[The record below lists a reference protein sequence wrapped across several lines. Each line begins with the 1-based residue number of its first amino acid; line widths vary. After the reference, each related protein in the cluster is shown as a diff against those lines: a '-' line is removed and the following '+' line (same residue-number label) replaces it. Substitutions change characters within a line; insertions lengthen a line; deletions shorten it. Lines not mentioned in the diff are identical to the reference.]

1 MPTQRQIE
9 ANRQNAQNSTGPKSP
24 KGKAVVA
31 LNAMKHGLLSEVT
44 LIEGE
49 TEKDL
54 VGFGQ
59 RLRTQLAPVG
69 ELEILLVDRVISNA
83 WRLRRVVRMEGAFI
97 EEGGRDFHAFSHFG
111 HEKKMTAFSRYETTL
126 ERGLYK
132 ALHELQRLQAARDGA
147 TVPPPVAAD
156 VEVTI
161 SGTD

>member
-83 WRLRRVVRMEGAFI
+83 WRLRRVVRMEGAFLAYPL
-97 EEGGRDFHAFSHFG
+97 DAHTH
-111 HEKKMTAFSRYETTL
+111 
-126 ERGLYK
+126 
-132 ALHELQRLQAARDGA
+132 
-147 TVPPPVAAD
+147 
-156 VEVTI
+156 
-161 SGTD
+161 